1 MPSHDPGFAKAKADA
16 RTPEALAEQ
25 VAHLRSPEA
34 IRERCEKLFRLAEE
48 GKLADWE
55 LHLENLPAVTRY
67 VLAVIQEQYPTLDI
81 PLHARWRHFDVGGQ
95 PRVAHLNDA
104 LARLSTPERAMAK
117 LDLAITSVL
126 LDAGA
131 GSAWTYREETTGA
144 TYARSEGLAVAS
156 YRMFMA
162 GSFSSEAKHPWRV
175 DAERLLSVTEED
187 IRKGFQVS
195 QDNPLVGV
203 AGRAELLR
211 SLGQA
216 LREHPELF
224 GGAPPRPGG
233 LYGHFAGA
241 RHQGTTRVQASAL
254 LRAVLDGFAS
264 IWPGR
269 VCLGSANLGDVWHHP
284 ALGAAEQVEAL
295 VPFHKLSQWLT
306 YSLVEPFV
314 EAGVPVEGLE
324 KLTGLPEYRNGGLF
338 VDGGVLVPRD
348 PSVVHR
354 AHAPGSPLVVA
365 WRALTVALLDRVGL
379 AVREALG
386 KSAAEF
392 PLAKVLEGGT
402 WAAGRRM
409 AAEKRPGGGPPLA
422 IESDGTVF

>member
-1 MPSHDPGFAKAKADA
+1 MPSHDPGLSTAKADA
-16 RTPEALAEQ
+16 NTPEALAQQ

-34 IRERCEKLFRLAEE
+34 IRDRCERLFRLAEA

-67 VLAVIQEQYPTLDI
+67 VLAVIQEQYPTLEI

-95 PRVAHLNDA
+95 PRVAQLNDA

-131 GSAWTYREETTGA
+131 GSAWTYREHATGA

-162 GSFSSEAKHPWRV
+162 GDFSSHATQLWRV

-203 AGRAELLR
+203 AGRADLLR

-224 GGAPPRPGG
+224 GGAQPRPGG

-241 RHQGTTRVQASAL
+241 GNQGTTRVQASAL

-269 VCLGSANLGDVWHHP
+269 ICLGAENLGDVWHHP
-284 ALGAAEQVEAL
+284 ALGASEQVEAL

-314 EAGVPVEGLE
+314 EAGLPVEGLE

-348 PSVVHR
+348 ASVVHR

-386 KSAAEF
+386 KSAEEF